1 MLISTTLKEKKKKD
15 FLKARRPNFALWW
28 DNSLDQIQSL
38 NLLLKLQQRQ
48 SKLLPRLDFH
58 PVKCTCPSEICSWLK
73 WKAEDYSSC
82 QCNLIPIHNF
92 KRCSCRTA
100 PNPTKINGN
109 FSSDTSPC
117 LGLVSLY
124 EAVTVRPDTINCIT
138 FLDWYAYLSFLLT
151 HFLFD
156 NSDYRFINLNSIL
169 NWICSA
175 HVL

>member
-1 MLISTTLKEKKKKD
+1 MLTIKGVLISKERHSWDSSADFYHFKRKKKKKD

-38 NLLLKLQQRQ
+38 NLLLKLQQCQ

-73 WKAEDYSSC
+73 WKAEHYTSC

-92 KRCSCRTA
+92 KQCTCRTA
-100 PNPTKINGN
+100 PKPTKINGN

-117 LGLVSLY
+117 WVWSPSLKQSLLGQI
-124 EAVTVRPDTINCIT
+124 P
-138 FLDWYAYLSFLLT
+138 LT
-151 HFLFD
+151 
-156 NSDYRFINLNSIL
+156 
-169 NWICSA
+169 A
-175 HVL
+175 